1 MGIFRRRRKWSW
13 TRVWVLFVMVAAVWA
28 QRVNDPSNMSLVK
41 ETVDRLLKGYDIRL
55 RPDFGGPPVRVG
67 MNIDIASIDMVSEVN
82 MDYTLTMYFQQAWR
96 DKRLSYSEIP
106 LNLTL
111 DNRVADQLWVPDTYF
126 LNDKK
131 SFVHG
136 VTVKNRMI
144 RLHPDG
150 TVLYGLRITTTAA
163 CMMDLRR
170 YPLDEQNCTLEI
182 ESYGYTTDDIEF
194 YWRGENNAVAGV
206 ERIELP
212 QFSIVDYKLI
222 AKKVVFSTGAYP
234 RLSLSFKLKRNIGYF
249 ILQTYMPSIL
259 ITILS
264 WVSFWINYD
273 ASAARVALGIT
284 TVLTMTTIN
293 THLRETLPKIP
304 YVKAIDMYL
313 MGCFVFVF
321 LALLEYALV
330 NYIFFGQG
338 PQRQKKAA
346 EKASNANNEKM
357 RMDPNKWLMGN
368 VVQRNDALYA
378 RMKPR
383 DIDAHDSMWEPI
395 FVDDAAIGL
404 GDQKNKMD
412 PHENILLTPLEMKN
426 EMSPSELA
434 LGLSD
439 PRSTMLAYD
448 SSALQYRKAGLAQ
461 QNFGRN
467 ALERHVAQKKSRLR
481 RRTSQLKI
489 NIPDLTDVNLIDKW
503 SRMIFPTVF
512 SFFNVVYWLYYIN

>member
-1 MGIFRRRRKWSW
+1 MVVFRRRRMMCFI
-13 TRVWVLFVMVAAVWA
+13 VCLLPVIVAMVCA
-28 QRVNDPSNMSLVK
+28 QSASVSDPSNMSLVK

-55 RPDFGGPPVRVG
+55 RPDFGGPPVGVG

-96 DKRLSYSEIP
+96 DKRLSYSDIP

-194 YWRGENNAVAGV
+194 YWRGGDNAVTGV
-206 ERIELP
+206 DKIELP
-212 QFSIVDYKLI
+212 QFSIVDHKLI
-222 AKKVVFSTGAYP
+222 SKNVVFST
-234 RLSLSFKLKRNIGYF
+234 
-249 ILQTYMPSIL
+249 
-259 ITILS
+259 
-264 WVSFWINYD
+264 
-273 ASAARVALGIT
+273 GIT

-330 NYIFFGQG
+330 NYIFFGRG

-346 EKASNANNEKM
+346 EKTATANNEKM
-357 RMDPNKWLMGN
+357 RMDPNKWLVGN
-368 VVQRNDALYA
+368 VVGRDDTLYA
-378 RMKPR
+378 RMKQR
-383 DIDAHDSMWEPI
+383 DMDGHESLWEPI

-412 PHENILLTPLEMKN
+412 PHENILLGTLDIKN
-426 EMSPSELA
+426 DMGVSELA
-434 LGLSD
+434 LGLND
-439 PRSTMLAYD
+439 PRNTMLTYD
-448 SSALQYRKAGLAQ
+448 SSALQYRKAGLARH
-461 QNFGRN
+461 NFGRN
-467 ALERHVAQKKSRLR
+467 ALERHMTQKKSRLR
-481 RRTSQLKI
+481 RRASQLKI
-489 NIPDLTDVNLIDKW
+489 TIPDLSDVNSIDKW

-512 SFFNVVYWLYYIN
+512 SFFNVVYWLYYVN